1 MHLEEEWNNANAGNG
16 ERGTGNGGGG
26 TRGVG
31 PCEEA
36 RSYNRVETVLQGL
49 ACGRV
54 AEDDLSK
61 ATPLLRWDELVHYVI
76 RVESLDAK
84 LVKITTKEGFA
95 AGNPSRQA
103 YSAVHD
109 VNPRCWPK

>member
-1 MHLEEEWNNANAGNG
+1 MHLEEEWNYADSQGTGERGLGNG
-16 ERGTGNGGGG
+16 E
-26 TRGVG
+26 VG

-36 RSYNRVETVLQGL
+36 RSYNRVETVLKGL
-49 ACGRV
+49 ACSRV
-54 AEDDLSK
+54 AENDLRK
-61 ATPLLRWDELVHYVI
+61 ATPLLRWNELVHYVV

-109 VNPRCWPK
+109 VNPRCLPI